1 MVPRVFFYGVYL
13 CFHTVL
19 TTEGVIIPFNLHYA
33 LMVKILNSYLCSP
46 VVVPSAMRQNVSHL
60 VAVANKA
67 LSTVLVGRAN
77 GPYYCLLG

>member
-1 MVPRVFFYGVYL
+1 MYL

-19 TTEGVIIPFNLHYA
+19 TTEGVIIPIDLHFTV
-33 LMVKILNSYLCSP
+33 MVKILSICLCSP
-46 VVVPSAMRQNVSHL
+46 VVVQSAMRQDVSHL
-60 VAVANKA
+60 VAVTNKA

>member
-1 MVPRVFFYGVYL
+1 VYR

-19 TTEGVIIPFNLHYA
+19 TTEGVIIPFDLRFA
-33 LMVKILNSYLCSP
+33 VMVKILSSCLFSS
-46 VVVPSAMRQNVSHL
+46 VVVQSGAMRQDVFHL
-60 VAVANKA
+60 VAVTDKV